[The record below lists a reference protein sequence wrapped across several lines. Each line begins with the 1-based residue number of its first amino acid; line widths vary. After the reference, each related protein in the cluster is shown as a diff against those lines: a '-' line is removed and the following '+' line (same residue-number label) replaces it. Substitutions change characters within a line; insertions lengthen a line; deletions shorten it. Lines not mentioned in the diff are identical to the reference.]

1 MDYNPIKYSLNW
13 IGENISVNLEIDV
26 LKALADNTRYEIIKL
41 LLRREFCVRALSRRL
56 CISES
61 AVSQHLKVLRS
72 AHLVKG
78 HKKGYFTH
86 YSVDR
91 GKLKALSNRLAE
103 LCEESSDTLLS
114 KNIAI
119 VQEPIGGGLNSSG
132 ECG

>member
-1 MDYNPIKYSLNW
+1 MIKYSLNW
-13 IGENISVNLEIDV
+13 IGENIFVNLEIDV

-56 CISES
+56 GISEP

-91 GKLKALSNRLAE
+91 EKLKELSNRLAG

-114 KNIAI
+114 NSIAI
-119 VQEPIGGGLNSSG
+119 LQESISGSLDSSG
-132 ECG
+132 ESG

>member
-1 MDYNPIKYSLNW
+1 MKYLSSL
-13 IGENISVNLEIDV
+13 SCHRDDV
-26 LKALADNTRYEIIKL
+26 CSLVLRGLCSRYKL

-91 GKLKALSNRLAE
+91 GKLKELSNRLAE

>member
-1 MDYNPIKYSLNW
+1 M
-13 IGENISVNLEIDV
+13 
-26 LKALADNTRYEIIKL
+26 
-41 LLRREFCVRALSRRL
+41 
-56 CISES
+56 
-61 AVSQHLKVLRS
+61 LRS

-91 GKLKALSNRLAE
+91 GKLKELSNRLAE

>member
-1 MDYNPIKYSLNW
+1 LVKYSLNW
-13 IGENISVNLEIDV
+13 IGENIFVNLEINV

-56 CISES
+56 GISEP

-91 GKLKALSNRLAE
+91 GKLKELSNQLAE

-114 KNIAI
+114 DSIAI
-119 VQEPIGGGLNSSG
+119 LQESISGSLDSSG
-132 ECG
+132 ESG